1 MLLGDAGVAAML
13 EAEFSDIGLLVI
25 PLIAMPDI
33 DASPFAWT
41 ARVSDSRNADCGIDG
56 IAG

>member
-1 MLLGDAGVAAML
+1 MGDAGVAAML
-13 EAEFSDIGLLVI
+13 EAEYSDIGLLVI

-41 ARVSDSRNADCGIDG
+41 ARVSGI
-56 IAG
+56 